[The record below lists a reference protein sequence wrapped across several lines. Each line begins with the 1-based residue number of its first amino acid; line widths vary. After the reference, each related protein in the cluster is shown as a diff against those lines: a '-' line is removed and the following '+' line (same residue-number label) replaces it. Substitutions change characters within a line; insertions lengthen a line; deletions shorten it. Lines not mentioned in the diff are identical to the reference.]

1 MSATVTVASKL
12 PMKLELQC
20 SSKRTMQKKHMGQVW
35 REDEYYK
42 TGPSHVIEGTSYPAG
57 TPPPNMPPRPQME
70 SGYALTFNVDKS
82 LWDAWLAENADSPM
96 IKNRLVFAFEK
107 LDSVRGKAREGKDSV
122 DSGLGPL
129 TPDSGDRR
137 MPKKVIGQP
146 QGRVY
151 PEASPDYSTD

>member
-1 MSATVTVASKL
+1 MGATVTVASKL
-12 PMKLELQC
+12 PMKIEMQC
-20 SSKRTMQKKHMGQVW
+20 SAKRTMQKKHMGQVW

-42 TGPSHVIEGTSYPAG
+42 TGPSHIIEGTAYPAG
-57 TPPPNMPPRPQME
+57 SPPPNMPPAPRME
-70 SGYALTFNVDKS
+70 SGFALTFGVDKS

-96 IKNRLVFAFEK
+96 VKNKLIFAFEK
-107 LDSVRGKAREGKDSV
+107 LDSVKGMAKDYKNL

-129 TPDSGDRR
+129 QPDNNDRR